1 MKLSALPWFL
11 LLGVFAAL
19 NSVYLTKSVLYFK
32 GLFSRVRHGRRI
44 IFCSLA
50 ISCCILTFPAL
61 YGDGYHSLRELFAEE
76 SSLVF
81 SLSLL
86 TALGGVLI
94 LKPLVCSLTLAGG
107 GDGGVFGPSLFTGAF
122 AGLFTALVLQRFFGA
137 ELIPLN
143 FMLVG
148 MAAVLSACL
157 HAPLTA
163 IFVVCGITGNYTL
176 IVPLAVASLVAKII
190 AKILVPYT
198 VYSYNTY
205 KTGT

>member
-1 MKLSALPWFL
+1 M
-11 LLGVFAAL
+11 
-19 NSVYLTKSVLYFK
+19 
-32 GLFSRVRHGRRI
+32 
-44 IFCSLA
+44 
-50 ISCCILTFPAL
+50 
-61 YGDGYHSLRELFAEE
+61 
-76 SSLVF
+76 LV
-81 SLSLL
+81 
-86 TALGGVLI
+86 

-122 AGLFTALVLQRFFGA
+122 AGLFTALLLQHLFGA

-176 IVPLAVASLVAKII
+176 LVPLAAASLTSKIT

-198 VYSYNTY
+198 VYSYSSY
-205 KTGT
+205 QSGK